1 MTPSTAE
8 LGSVDKFHGVHVV
21 LDDGAGAVRACR
33 VLLACCN
40 GEAARFEQAREQV
53 VVVHHGLRPSLY
65 GALVLL
71 AAVVVAMVAAAVMVM
86 CDSNK
91 ARVYTA
97 DTVGAGTTAKQFACM

>member
-8 LGSVDKFHGVHVV
+8 LGSVDEFHGAHVV
-21 LDDGAGAVRACR
+21 LDDGAGAVRACG
-33 VLLACCN
+33 VLLARRD

-53 VVVHHGLRPSLY
+53 VVVHRGLRPSLH

-71 AAVVVAMVAAAVMVM
+71 AAVVVAMVAAVVTAM

-91 ARVYTA
+91 ARVYAA
-97 DTVGAGTTAKQFACM
+97 DTVGAGTTAEQFACM